1 MMLIGTSPTEKFKWT
16 DERVA
21 EFRDKYALGWS
32 HSQLGAHFGVSRNAS
47 IGKAH
52 RLGLQGQAP
61 PRKPKPWVDVGVSE
75 RTWHRRQAKA
85 SHRASQGQGG
95 ASKDKPA
102 YHRNRSLPAHS
113 FVPVTFGRYA
123 TDLEPEAIANPVTL
137 MELQEHHCH
146 WPHDIPGEPMM
157 YCGADSVLGLSYC
170 PRHCRMAYVAPRR
183 ISERH
188 RMNGYYHQLKLMP
201 ASHVLDNSKD
211 VEDAA

>member
-1 MMLIGTSPTEKFKWT
+1 MMLTGTSHSFEKFKWT

-61 PRKPKPWVDVGVSE
+61 PRKPKPWVDAGVSE

-85 SHRASQGQGG
+85 SYRLLEAQGR
-95 ASKDKPA
+95 ASKDKPT
-102 YHRNRSLPAHS
+102 YRRNRAAPAHS
-113 FVPVTFGRYA
+113 FEAVTIGRYA

-137 MELQEHHCH
+137 IELQEHHCH
-146 WPHDIPGEPMM
+146 WPHDIPGGPMM
-157 YCGADSVLGLSYC
+157 YCGADSVLGFSYC
-170 PRHCRMAYVAPRR
+170 LRHCRMAYVAPRKHYDR
-183 ISERH
+183 WQSRWCSA
-188 RMNGYYHQLKLMP
+188 RVVY
-201 ASHVLDNSKD
+201 A
-211 VEDAA
+211 DAFDELAGK

>member
-1 MMLIGTSPTEKFKWT
+1 MLIGTSHSFEKFKWT

-61 PRKPKPWVDVGVSE
+61 PRKPKPWIDAGVSE

-95 ASKDKPA
+95 ASYRRDHSA
-102 YHRNRSLPAHS
+102 PAHS
-113 FVPVTFGRYA
+113 FVPVTIGRYA
-123 TDLEPEAIANPVTL
+123 TDLKQEINNNPVTL
-137 MELQEHHCH
+137 MELQEHRCR
-146 WPHDIPGEPMM
+146 WPHDCPGEPMM
-157 YCGADSVLGLSYC
+157 YCGANSVHGFSYC
-170 PRHCRMAYVAPRR
+170 ARHCCMAYVAPRKHYDR
-183 ISERH
+183 WQSRWSSA
-188 RMNGYYHQLKLMP
+188 RVVYT
-201 ASHVLDNSKD
+201 
-211 VEDAA
+211 DAFDELAGQ